1 MTLWTWAGI
10 DKRGNKMGW
19 LIRVAGL
26 GVLLFGCLTGKPDM
40 WFNLG
45 WASIMIGATIVI
57 LDFL

>member
-1 MTLWTWAGI
+1 
-10 DKRGNKMGW
+10 MGW
-19 LIRVAGL
+19 LIRVAEL
-26 GVLLFGCLTGKPDM
+26 GVLLFGCLTGKPDI